1 MDQRGQGKVPATPK
15 GLVIFFQLFKREKL
29 IHVIFILPKGDL
41 QELKGLGQDKGL
53 MDQNMTLM
61 ELSPR

>member
-1 MDQRGQGKVPATPK
+1 MDQRGQGKVPPAPK

-29 IHVIFILPKGDL
+29 INVIFILPKGDL

-53 MDQNMTLM
+53 MDQNMPLM
-61 ELSPR
+61 KLSPR